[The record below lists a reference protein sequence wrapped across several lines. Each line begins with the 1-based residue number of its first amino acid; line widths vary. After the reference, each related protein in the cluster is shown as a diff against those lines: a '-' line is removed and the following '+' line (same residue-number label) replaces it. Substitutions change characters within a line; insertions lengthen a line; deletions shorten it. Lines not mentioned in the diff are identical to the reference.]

1 MPANTQ
7 HYLEGIMYFPY
18 LFDVKDKFDR
28 YSVALALEG
37 DQLAQARKLGLNVK
51 QEEGKMDGLPYV
63 QLKSN
68 YEPKLFDADGKDYT
82 GPRMLSNGSKAA
94 VRVSQKP
101 YNNKYGTGVTTF
113 LNAVKITDPIEYV
126 GDNNDQSFGKD
137 TKKDDLNDDVPF

>member
-1 MPANTQ
+1 MPANAQ

-37 DQLAQARKLGLNVK
+37 DQLAQARKLGLNIK

-68 YEPKLFDADGKDYT
+68 YEPKLFDAEGNEYT

-126 GDNNDQSFGKD
+126 GDNNDQSFGSD
-137 TKKDDLNDDVPF
+137 AKKDDLNDDVPF

>member
-1 MPANTQ
+1 MASTAQ
-7 HYLEGIMYFPY
+7 HYLEGIMFFPY

-28 YSVALALEG
+28 FSVALALEG
-37 DQLAQARKLGLNVK
+37 DQVGHAKKLGLKVK

-68 YEPKLFDADGKDYT
+68 YEPQLFDGDGKEYT
-82 GPRMLSNGSKAA
+82 GPRQLANGSKAT
-94 VRVSQKP
+94 VRISQKP

-113 LNAVKITDPIEYV
+113 MNAVKITEAIEYNPE
-126 GDNNDQSFGKD
+126 GGSSFSD